1 MKIRKVTAAFF
12 SPGGNVEK
20 IAIAIGRT
28 AAEMLEAEF
37 EMFDFLPPGERDG
50 VRNFDSD
57 EFLIIG
63 LPVFAGRLPNKI
75 LPFVQSGFRAAEASP
90 DSSALCIP
98 FVSFGNRSFD
108 DGLSELVM
116 EMRNSGFE
124 IAGAAAVVGQHSFC
138 ETLAPGRPDEKD
150 MEEIKNFSRD
160 VCRNIISIKD
170 EDVGSSSKE
179 TISAIGSMGFDK
191 TKEGSKLVVPGNTP
205 PGPYYT
211 PLREDGERAVF
222 LKAKPLTDAEKC
234 DGCMDC
240 ANRCPMGSISQED
253 PSEVPGIC
261 IKCQACIKVC
271 HADAKY
277 FDDPDFLSHRKFLD
291 SNHKEEKR
299 NLFVLTE
306 FCSF

>member
-90 DSSALCIP
+90 DSINDDSNTANDDSNTALDNINAGKTAKPLCIS

-124 IAGAAAVVGQHSFC
+124 IAGAAAIVGQHSFC

-170 EDVGSSSKE
+170 EDVGSSIIDE
-179 TISAIGSMGFDK
+179 DIGSSINNETTERIGDTGSDK
-191 TKEGSKLVVPGNTP
+191 TT
-205 PGPYYT
+205 
-211 PLREDGERAVF
+211 
-222 LKAKPLTDAEKC
+222 
-234 DGCMDC
+234 
-240 ANRCPMGSISQED
+240 
-253 PSEVPGIC
+253 
-261 IKCQACIKVC
+261 
-271 HADAKY
+271 
-277 FDDPDFLSHRKFLD
+277 
-291 SNHKEEKR
+291 
-299 NLFVLTE
+299 
-306 FCSF
+306 